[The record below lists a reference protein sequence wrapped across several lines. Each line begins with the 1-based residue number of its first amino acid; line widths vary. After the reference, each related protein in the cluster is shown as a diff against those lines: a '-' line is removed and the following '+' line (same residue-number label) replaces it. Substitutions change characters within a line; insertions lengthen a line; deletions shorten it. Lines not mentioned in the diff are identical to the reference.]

1 MKSINGR
8 ADRFISE
15 SGIVD
20 HNDDGAKKIHYL
32 TLTLLPNQ
40 IIIFPQRIFENMNR
54 SILNNNNNSIRHYVD
69 NEIRY
74 NNDEN
79 YIYTHT
85 HTHTHTHTYC
95 IYISTLPFVCRDLI
109 ISQREKNL
117 LTAFHSN
124 STGQVIY
131 SITCTENNSPVQI
144 FFPIDKRL

>member
-54 SILNNNNNSIRHYVD
+54 TILNNNSIRHYDD

-85 HTHTHTHTYC
+85 HTHTYF
-95 IYISTLPFVCRDLI
+95 IYIYITTLPFVCRDLI
-109 ISQREKNL
+109 RSLREKNL
-117 LTAFHSN
+117 PTAFHSN
-124 STGQVIY
+124 SIGQVILY
-131 SITCTENNSPVQI
+131 NVYRKQFSCANI
-144 FFPIDKRL
+144 FSYR

>member
-54 SILNNNNNSIRHYVD
+54 TILNNNNSIRHYVEEQKNILIRE
-69 NEIRY
+69 NEIQLDLCQIQLDFTIS
-74 NNDEN
+74 NNLTEFTEKVFTQPTRPN
-79 YIYTHT
+79 
-85 HTHTHTHTYC
+85 
-95 IYISTLPFVCRDLI
+95 SKVKSFTLCWIPRFNTLGPHP
-109 ISQREKNL
+109 
-117 LTAFHSN
+117 LTVTLGRVFIHHYFSA
-124 STGQVIY
+124 
-131 SITCTENNSPVQI
+131 
-144 FFPIDKRL
+144 

>member
-8 ADRFISE
+8 ADSFISE

-20 HNDDGAKKIHYL
+20 NNDDDAKKIHYL

-54 SILNNNNNSIRHYVD
+54 TILNNNSIRHYVD

-85 HTHTHTHTYC
+85 HTV
-95 IYISTLPFVCRDLI
+95 YIFQLYPLFVETLL
-109 ISQREKNL
+109 
-117 LTAFHSN
+117 
-124 STGQVIY
+124 
-131 SITCTENNSPVQI
+131 
-144 FFPIDKRL
+144 

>member
-85 HTHTHTHTYC
+85 HTHTHTV
-95 IYISTLPFVCRDLI
+95 YIFQLYPLFVETLL
-109 ISQREKNL
+109 
-117 LTAFHSN
+117 
-124 STGQVIY
+124 
-131 SITCTENNSPVQI
+131 
-144 FFPIDKRL
+144 

>member
-85 HTHTHTHTYC
+85 HTHTHILY
-95 IYISTLPFVCRDLI
+95 IYIFQLYPLFVETLL
-109 ISQREKNL
+109 
-117 LTAFHSN
+117 
-124 STGQVIY
+124 
-131 SITCTENNSPVQI
+131 
-144 FFPIDKRL
+144 

>member
-85 HTHTHTHTYC
+85 HTHTHTCTCTQQQRHT
-95 IYISTLPFVCRDLI
+95 D
-109 ISQREKNL
+109 
-117 LTAFHSN
+117 TAFITVQCVLNTNHLNWQSQLGGSKQRYINHHSLDN
-124 STGQVIY
+124 KI
-131 SITCTENNSPVQI
+131 P
-144 FFPIDKRL
+144 